1 MPTGGPKARRTG
13 RSGRGSGLG
22 SDQVQDEVGRGEK
35 SGAKW
40 GKMGLLRQVCRRV
53 RRTRLAEIDRGKKWA
68 LVAGSCSGDRGVK
81 PGPKNLFL
89 QGGSLSGSHF
99 SPVPSRTS
107 SSVDREAGG
116 KKGEDLK
123 KPGPSKEKE
132 KEQEQEKAKEEEST
146 VPTETLTP
154 ASKQK
159 TKKNQT
165 NPQQRSQP
173 VQPS

>member
-1 MPTGGPKARRTG
+1 MGENGAPQAGLQTGPEDPAGRD
-13 RSGRGSGLG
+13 RSGEKMGSG
-22 SDQVQDEVGRGEK
+22 GRVLFG
-35 SGAKW
+35 GN
-40 GKMGLLRQVCRRV
+40 
-53 RRTRLAEIDRGKKWA
+53 
-68 LVAGSCSGDRGVK
+68 RGVK

-132 KEQEQEKAKEEEST
+132 KEKEKEQEKAKEEEST

-165 NPQQRSQP
+165 NSQQKSQP
-173 VQPS
+173 VQPT